1 MTLSGANRC
10 ILTTNSDRPG
20 YAVKRLLPPPS
31 PGLSPP
37 VQAVPRVP
45 PHLGPPRLP
54 PGPPHP
60 LPRPPRALPHP
71 AALPQALLLLRSLPF
86 PATNDL
92 NAALR
97 GLAAS
102 RHPARS
108 LLLLAGRLLPP
119 PSPPLPR
126 LDALSL
132 SFALRAS
139 ARCSD
144 APTTVQ
150 IHALVIRLG
159 VTADVRLHTTLV
171 DSYAKCGNLE
181 SARKVFDEMTIRDV
195 ATWNALMAGLA
206 QGTEPNLALALFHR
220 LADSFQEL
228 PSREE
233 PNEVTIVAA
242 LSACAQLGSL
252 QDGLR
257 IPCMGMEA
265 MH

>member
-1 MTLSGANRC
+1 M
-10 ILTTNSDRPG
+10 P
-20 YAVKRLLPPPS
+20 PPPS
-31 PGLSPP
+31 TAAAAAAAHLESLLPRLASLPQYKQFHARLLTSGHLDSHPGLR
-37 VQAVPRVP
+37 ARF
-45 PHLGPPRLP
+45 LDRL
-54 PGPPHP
+54 
-60 LPRPPRALPHP
+60 ALSPHP

-159 VTADVRLHTTLV
+159 VTADVRLLTTLV
-171 DSYAKCGNLE
+171 DSYAKCGYLV
-181 SARKVFDEMTIRDV
+181 SARKVFDEMTFRDV
-195 ATWNALMAGLA
+195 ATWNALLAGLA

-242 LSACAQLGSL
+242 LSACALLGSL
-252 QDGLR
+252 QDGLYV
-257 IPCMGMEA
+257 
-265 MH
+265 H